1 MGGARIPAATYRLQF
16 NEGFRFRD
24 AAALVPYLAALG
36 ITDLYASPLLQAR
49 RGSPHGYDVTDP
61 TRVNEALGGGEG
73 FALLADELQ
82 RHRMGL
88 LLDIVPNHMAAS
100 GENPWWRDVLRNGP
114 DSSYADFFDIDW
126 RPLRPGL
133 HGKVLLPVLGAPYGR
148 VLESGEVKLVLAED
162 GLWAAYREH
171 RMPLSPAS
179 FRRLAAG
186 WAAGLRDALG
196 PGHTAGAAM
205 MEIVNRPC
213 GDAAKSLWR
222 LYATSPEI
230 KAFLDENLR
239 LPADDLDRLLAEQ
252 SYRLAYW
259 RAGSEE
265 LNYRRFFDVTDLAG
279 VRMDDE
285 KVFEATHALVFELVR
300 RGTVTGLRI
309 DHIDGL
315 SDPRAYLRA
324 LQGRLARPDGDH
336 SFYIVVEK
344 ILGQGEELPGDWP
357 VHGTTGYD
365 FLNLVNAI
373 FVDGDG
379 AAELDALYARFA
391 GVRTG
396 FDRLVY
402 EQKKRVMDLLFPG
415 EVRALAWRLG
425 LPAEGDRHGRDLTL
439 WELERAL
446 VEVTACLPV
455 YRTYID
461 GFTVAEH
468 DRDYIEHAVE
478 EAVRRNPAVTRAA
491 GFLRRVLLLRFP
503 PGLTAEQRRLW
514 LDFVMRWQ
522 QFTGPA
528 MAKGFEDTALYI
540 YNRLVSLNEVGG
552 EPASRGIPVREFHR
566 RNAARGR
573 RWPHALNATSTH
585 DTKRSEDVRARIN
598 VLSEIAGN
606 WAARVERWSR
616 WNSARKPVVDGAPV
630 PDGNMELLVYQ
641 TLIGAWPLR
650 EGEVPAVKE
659 RFLNYLVKAARE
671 AKVHTGWLDP
681 DDGYE
686 KALQAFASS
695 ILEPD
700 SGNRFLDDFREF
712 QRVTAF
718 YGALNS
724 LAQVLLKAASPGVPD
739 FYQGTELWNLS
750 LVDPDN
756 RRPVDFGLRAR
767 LLASLMEEEA
777 LGRRALVEK
786 LLSGWDDG
794 RVKLY
799 VTYKALAFRRAHAAL
814 FAEGEYIPL
823 DAAGPA
829 GEHVC
834 AFARRHGD
842 GWALVAVPRLA
853 ARLRLRGVPGSGG
866 LPETAFPL
874 GEAAWGDTA
883 LLLPEGA
890 PGRWHNIFTGEKVA
904 GECLR
909 VADLL
914 RHFPV
919 ALLGKD
925 K

>member
-1 MGGARIPAATYRLQF
+1 MSAPRIPTATYRLQF

-24 AAALVPYLAALG
+24 AAALVSYLAALG

-49 RGSPHGYDVTDP
+49 RGSLHGYDVTDP
-61 TRVNEALGGGEG
+61 TRLNEALGGEEG
-73 FALLADELQ
+73 FAVLAAELQ
-82 RHRMGL
+82 RYGMGL
-88 LLDIVPNHMAAS
+88 LLDIVPNHMAAGS
-100 GENPWWRDVLRNGP
+100 ENPWWRDVLRHGP
-114 DSSYADFFDIDW
+114 DSPYAAFFDIDW
-126 RPLRPGL
+126 RPRRPGL
-133 HGKVLLPVLGAPYGR
+133 HGKVLLPILEAPYGT
-148 VLESGEVKLVLAED
+148 VLENGEIRVVLAGD
-162 GLWAAYREH
+162 GPWAVYHEH
-171 RMPLSPAS
+171 RLPLSPAS
-179 FRRLAAG
+179 FDRLASASFPNE
-186 WAAGLRDALG
+186 R
-196 PGHTAGAAM
+196 
-205 MEIVNRPC
+205 
-213 GDAAKSLWR
+213 
-222 LYATSPEI
+222 
-230 KAFLDENLR
+230 LR

-259 RAGSEE
+259 RTGTEE

-285 KVFEATHALVFELVR
+285 NVFEAAHALVFELVR

-315 SDPRAYLRA
+315 YAPRRYLES
-324 LQGRLARPDGDH
+324 LQGRLAGPDGGRN
-336 SFYIVVEK
+336 FYVVTEK
-344 ILGQGEELPGDWP
+344 ILGEAEDLPGDWP
-357 VHGTTGYD
+357 VYGTTGYD
-365 FLNLVNAI
+365 FLNLVNELFI
-373 FVDGDG
+373 DGSGMADL
-379 AAELDALYARFA
+379 EALYTRF
-391 GVRTG
+391 TG
-396 FDRLVY
+396 LAADFDTLVY
-402 EQKKRVMDLLFPG
+402 EQKKRVTEILFPG

-425 LPAEGDRHGRDLTL
+425 LLAEADRHGRDLTL
-439 WELERAL
+439 SELERGL
-446 VEVTACLPV
+446 VGVTACLPV

-461 GFTVAEH
+461 GFTVAER
-468 DRDYIEHAVE
+468 DRDYIERAVE

-503 PGLTAEQRRLW
+503 PGLPAEQRRLW

-528 MAKGFEDTALYI
+528 MAKGFEDTVLYI

-552 EPASRGIPVREFHR
+552 RPATRGTPVAEFHR

-573 RWPHALNATSTH
+573 RWPHTLNATSTH

-598 VLSEIAGN
+598 VLSEIAGS
-606 WAARVERWSR
+606 WAERVERWSR
-616 WNSARKPVVDGAPV
+616 WNSERKPVVDGAPV
-630 PDGNMELLVYQ
+630 PDGNMELLLYQ

-650 EGEVPAVKE
+650 EAEVPAFRE
-659 RFLNYLVKAARE
+659 RLLEYLVKAARE
-671 AKVHTGWLDP
+671 AKVHTSWLDP
-681 DDGYE
+681 DDRYE

-700 SGNRFLDDFREF
+700 SGNRFLQDFKEF
-712 QRVTAF
+712 QKVTAF

-739 FYQGTELWNLS
+739 FYQGTELWHMY

-767 LLASLMEEEA
+767 FLAGLAEEEA
-777 LGRRALVEK
+777 RGRLALAGR

-799 VTYKALAFRRAHAAL
+799 VTYKTLTFRRAHAAL
-814 FAEGEYIPL
+814 FAKGEYIPL
-823 DAAGPA
+823 EAAGPA

-842 GWALVAVPRLA
+842 DWALVAVPRLA
-853 ARLRLRGVPGSGG
+853 ARLRLERAPRSGG

-874 GEAAWGDTA
+874 GEAAWGDTV
-883 LLLPEGA
+883 LLLPGGA
-890 PGRWHNIFTGEKVA
+890 PGRWHNVFTGEVVA
-904 GECLR
+904 GEPLR

-914 RHFPV
+914 RHFPA

-925 K
+925 KGEGGGRAWA